1 MSWVQR
7 KSFFSMLLGTV
18 KLWRGREPRVY
29 QHIDY
34 PLNPGGSLIITS
46 FEDPDGIDGVKAW
59 RFDIE
64 AAQRGLQLM
73 AEKYPHH
80 YADFMAE
87 NDDATTGDVFLQLS

>member
-1 MSWVQR
+1 MA
-7 KSFFSMLLGTV
+7 KAM
-18 KLWRGREPRVY
+18 GREPRVY

-34 PLNPGGSLIITS
+34 PLNAGGSLIITS
-46 FEDPDGIDGVKAW
+46 YEDPDGINGVKAW
-59 RFDIE
+59 RFDLE

-87 NDDATTGDVFLQLS
+87 NDDATTGDVFLQLCSVRGSDLRMNNAAG